1 MGSAQSCCAPAD
13 AADVADVAVEEAL
26 PPLTATTL
34 SLPKHPALPA
44 EPCPESAE
52 TLGSPGSPDRASPKA
67 ALEKMMS
74 GSHTEVDYEIMRGI
88 ALHRA
93 LQRSEFWTSPD
104 EIRRTHRVAEVWRL
118 STPVDRFD
126 IFLSH
131 TWRCKGR
138 WKVLALVLQSG
149 WLHGLLASFL
159 GTAVTL
165 SLRATELIEDPWH
178 NVLLLLD
185 NTQFASPLS
194 FWTVLISGLSMVL
207 GLCLSPLLPFKT
219 QMCYLDAACI
229 HLGQG
234 ELFERGIYS
243 IAGSFSVAE
252 EMRVLYSEQYLSSLW
267 CLFELVG
274 YHKANPEGR
283 LVFKPLFIERS
294 AAICTFFIWC
304 FAFSI
309 NFAVTYTAEG
319 FRQEYIGVMYLVTFL
334 LPLILL
340 VHFMRRNYREKAR
353 LIFDLKNFELDRT
366 TCASEFDR
374 SFILSAIEAWYGTRE
389 NFQNYVRGPL
399 REQLLQLFPSPHL
412 PCSYVALILCSMMA
426 YSLDIGLSI
435 YKAGA
440 SMKVIMKQ
448 LLCTFTFFGIWF
460 WAAFNG
466 IFYLSDRTAGKD
478 ATGQHRWKCLCDCG
492 RTFLVALAIF
502 LWTLVG
508 FAVMIACIRST
519 NLVFACCYIIF
530 SMLIP
535 CCILDVFKV
544 CRRRPQQDQPLA
556 TSSL

>member
-1 MGSAQSCCAPAD
+1 
-13 AADVADVAVEEAL
+13 
-26 PPLTATTL
+26 
-34 SLPKHPALPA
+34 
-44 EPCPESAE
+44 
-52 TLGSPGSPDRASPKA
+52 
-67 ALEKMMS
+67 
-74 GSHTEVDYEIMRGI
+74 
-88 ALHRA
+88 
-93 LQRSEFWTSPD
+93 
-104 EIRRTHRVAEVWRL
+104 
-118 STPVDRFD
+118 
-126 IFLSH
+126 
-131 TWRCKGR
+131 
-138 WKVLALVLQSG
+138 
-149 WLHGLLASFL
+149 
-159 GTAVTL
+159 
-165 SLRATELIEDPWH
+165 
-178 NVLLLLD
+178 
-185 NTQFASPLS
+185 
-194 FWTVLISGLSMVL
+194 
-207 GLCLSPLLPFKT
+207 
-219 QMCYLDAACI
+219 MCYLDAACI

>member
-1 MGSAQSCCAPAD
+1 MTQAVNQKAPTLLRRASLRPFG
-13 AADVADVAVEEAL
+13 ETGWLKAL
-26 PPLTATTL
+26 P
-34 SLPKHPALPA
+34 SLELMSPVPPSTMIGGRGPFGETGWLKALPRM
-44 EPCPESAE
+44 ESAP
-52 TLGSPGSPDRASPKA
+52 LIAPLA
-67 ALEKMMS
+67 
-74 GSHTEVDYEIMRGI
+74 VDEWFQADWY
-88 ALHRA
+88 H
-93 LQRSEFWTSPD
+93 
-104 EIRRTHRVAEVWRL
+104 
-118 STPVDRFD
+118 
-126 IFLSH
+126 
-131 TWRCKGR
+131 
-138 WKVLALVLQSG
+138 VLALVLQSG

-389 NFQNYVRGPL
+389 NFQNYVRGHCVSN
-399 REQLLQLFPSPHL
+399 FFS
-412 PCSYVALILCSMMA
+412 CSHRLICP
-426 YSLDIGLSI
+426 
-435 YKAGA
+435 
-440 SMKVIMKQ
+440 
-448 LLCTFTFFGIWF
+448 
-460 WAAFNG
+460 AAM
-466 IFYLSDRTAGKD
+466 
-478 ATGQHRWKCLCDCG
+478 W
-492 RTFLVALAIF
+492 
-502 LWTLVG
+502 
-508 FAVMIACIRST
+508 
-519 NLVFACCYIIF
+519 
-530 SMLIP
+530 P
-535 CCILDVFKV
+535 
-544 CRRRPQQDQPLA
+544 
-556 TSSL
+556 